1 MAYSVAVIQSG
12 IYAQMQTAKA
22 ILMLLICVGL
32 LSACG
37 LKGPLYLPQDEPI
50 AQPATETP
58 AGGSKDEEERKKDSQ
73 QVPVSIR

>member
-22 ILMLLICVGL
+22 ILLMLICVGL

-37 LKGPLYLPQDEPI
+37 LKGPLYLPQDD
-50 AQPATETP
+50 PATQ
-58 AGGSKDEEERKKDSQ
+58 AGTEAQADEEEDEEESERDSQ
-73 QVPVSIR
+73 QVPVSSR